1 VGVDTKTATVLV
13 GPERLLSIKT
23 VSAYQPKWTSG
34 KMAVVGSDVTIQMRA
49 HGAQLPAK
57 ITRADDVIEVL
68 LNEST
73 RGVAPGQTLAIYDQD
88 RVIGSGTITATGR

>member
-1 VGVDTKTATVLV
+1 V
-13 GPERLLSIKT
+13 
-23 VSAYQPKWTSG
+23 
-34 KMAVVGSDVTIQMRA
+34 
-49 HGAQLPAK
+49 
-57 ITRADDVIEVL
+57 